1 MTTPLA
7 RHRARGLTTANVV
20 TLTTT
25 VPPSTQTA
33 ASPLAH
39 CDRQRLQPDQ
49 PGDLGRMNLRE
60 VLTTRQNRRLIP
72 QMSPDRVTADRVTL

>member
-7 RHRARGLTTANVV
+7 RHRARRLTTANAV

-49 PGDLGRMNLRE
+49 QGDLGRMKSPRSLDNQ
-60 VLTTRQNRRLIP
+60 TNPAFHPSDATR
-72 QMSPDRVTADRVTL
+72 SSET